1 MYKVSSVVN
10 SSKPIIGYLLQD
22 NYYYYEIC
30 RNQSLEQMQI
40 LMEYFVESLQMTW
53 GGFFWGKAVIF
64 TLGAV
69 TLTSMGGSLHISSF
83 LEARQCFLHLEQ

>member
-1 MYKVSSVVN
+1 
-10 SSKPIIGYLLQD
+10 
-22 NYYYYEIC
+22 
-30 RNQSLEQMQI
+30 
-40 LMEYFVESLQMTW
+40 MEYFVESLQMTW
-53 GGFFWGKAVIF
+53 VGFFGKAVIF